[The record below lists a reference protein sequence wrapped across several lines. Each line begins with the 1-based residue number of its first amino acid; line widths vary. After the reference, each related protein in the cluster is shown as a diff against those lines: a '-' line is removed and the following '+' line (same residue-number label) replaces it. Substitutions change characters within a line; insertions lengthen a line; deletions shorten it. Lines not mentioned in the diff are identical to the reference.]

1 MSAKIR
7 RAAVTGAFSYSG
19 SYIARALLAKGWDVM
34 TLTRRPEREHALQD
48 QVEAY
53 PLDFSN
59 ADELTR
65 NLEGVETLLNT
76 YWVRFNH
83 PGSSFGD
90 AIVNTE
96 ILVRAAEGAGVKRI
110 VHLSVSNPDADSSLP
125 YYRGKAQVEAM
136 IRDSELSYAILQPT
150 LIFGEEE
157 LLVNNIAWL
166 LRRLHAFI
174 IPGDGK
180 YRLQPIYVE
189 DLAEIAAEQ
198 ASEKNNAVIP
208 AGGPDVLSFE
218 ELIRFL
224 SEVMG
229 IRIAVLKATPSIAL
243 GLSKALSL
251 LLQDVLLT
259 KDELDGL
266 MEERLY
272 VGENALGRTGFR
284 DWARANAQLLG
295 GGYTN
300 ELKRHHPKS

>member
-1 MSAKIR
+1 MKGK
-7 RAAVTGAFSYSG
+7 AAVTGAFSYSG
-19 SYIARALLAKGWDVM
+19 SYIARALLAKGWEVK
-34 TLTRRPEREHALQD
+34 TLTRRPEREHELQD
-48 QVEAY
+48 QVRAY

-65 NLEGVETLLNT
+65 NLEGIETFVNT

-90 AIVNTE
+90 AIVNSE
-96 ILVRAAEGAGVKRI
+96 ILVRAAERAGVKRI
-110 VHLSVSNPDADSSLP
+110 VHLSVSNPDINSSLP
-125 YYRGKAQVEAM
+125 YYSGKAEVEAM
-136 IRDSELSYAILQPT
+136 IRSSELSYAILQPT

-166 LRRLHAFI
+166 LRRLHAFV
-174 IPGDGK
+174 IPGDGR
-180 YRLQPIYVE
+180 YRLQPIYVG

-198 ASEKNNAVIP
+198 AGETSNAVIP

-218 ELIRFL
+218 ELIHFL
-224 SEVMG
+224 AEVMG
-229 IRIAVLKATPSIAL
+229 VRVAFLKAVPSVAL
-243 GLSKALSL
+243 GLSKTLSL

-272 VGENALGRTGFR
+272 VGDNAVGKTGFR
-284 DWARANAQLLG
+284 GWAKANAHLLG
-295 GGYTN
+295 ANYTN
-300 ELKRHHPKS
+300 ELKRHHQKS

>member
-1 MSAKIR
+1 MAGKVG

-19 SYIARALLAKGWDVM
+19 RYIARALLAQGWDVIK
-34 TLTRRPEREHALQD
+34 LTRRPEREHALQG
-48 QVEAY
+48 QVGAY
-53 PLDFSN
+53 PLDFSK
-59 ADELTR
+59 ADELSN

-96 ILVRAAEGAGVKRI
+96 TLVRAAERAGVKRI
-110 VHLSVSNPDADSSLP
+110 VHLSVSNPDAKSSLP
-125 YYRGKAQVEAM
+125 YYRGKAEVEQM
-136 IRDSELSYAILQPT
+136 IQGSDLSYAILQPT

-180 YRLQPIYVE
+180 YRLQPIYVN

-198 ASEKNNAVIP
+198 ASKKSNAVIP
-208 AGGPDVLSFE
+208 AAGPDVLSFE

-224 SEVMG
+224 SEAMG
-229 IRIAVLKATPSIAL
+229 IRVAILKAPPSLAL
-243 GLSKALSL
+243 GMSKALSVVL
-251 LLQDVLLT
+251 RDILLT
-259 KDELDGL
+259 RDELTGL
-266 MEERLY
+266 MEERLF
-272 VGENALGRTGFR
+272 VGDKVLGKTGFK
-284 DWARANAQLLG
+284 DWALANADLLG
-295 GGYTN
+295 GKYTN
-300 ELKRHHPKS
+300 ELRRHHAIT